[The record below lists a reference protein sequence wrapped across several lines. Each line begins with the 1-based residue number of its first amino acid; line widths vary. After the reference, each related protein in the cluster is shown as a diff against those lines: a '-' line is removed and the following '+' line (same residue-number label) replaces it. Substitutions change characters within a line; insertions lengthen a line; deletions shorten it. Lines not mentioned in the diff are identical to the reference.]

1 MRQTAKRLVLR
12 LIATRPIQFFLS
24 HILPRL
30 RLSIA
35 PPKMTGI
42 AFVRFTTLIKPGDL
56 VFSSDPSKLSS
67 VMIPGIWDHVGIVN
81 NEGMIVEAHFPK
93 VRKIHP
99 FDFCHTS
106 DFVGILRPFPVTAD
120 MLATKVDR
128 FIGRNYDTLFRKGA
142 ESLYCSELVWECDE
156 SNSLGFDVSD
166 AIGLGIEYLSPD
178 GLWDS
183 SRHRGRI
190 VIDPK
195 ANQNNEGQN
204 EDWL

>member
-1 MRQTAKRLVLR
+1 MRQFAKRLVLKV
-12 LIATRPIQFFLS
+12 LSTSPVQFFLS
-24 HILPRL
+24 RILPRV
-30 RLSIA
+30 RLSVS
-35 PPKMTGI
+35 PPKMTGA
-42 AFVRFTTLIKPGDL
+42 AFVRFTVLLKPGDL
-56 VFSSDPSKLSS
+56 VFSSDLSKMSS
-67 VMIPGIWDHVGIVN
+67 LMIPGIWDHVGVVN
-81 NEGMIVEAHFPK
+81 SEGMIVEAHYPF

-120 MLATKVDR
+120 MLATKVER
-128 FIGRNYDTLFRKGA
+128 FIGRKYDTLFRKGA

-178 GLWDS
+178 GLWYS

-190 VIDPK
+190 MIDPK
-195 ANQNNEGQN
+195 TDPTKEPADA
-204 EDWL
+204 DWV

>member
-1 MRQTAKRLVLR
+1 MRSLLRRLALKILSTV
-12 LIATRPIQFFLS
+12 PVQFFLS
-24 HILPRL
+24 RILPRI
-30 RLSIA
+30 RFSTS
-35 PPKMTGI
+35 PPKITGQEWQSFI
-42 AFVRFTTLIKPGDL
+42 AMIKPGDL
-56 VFSSDPSKLSS
+56 VFSVDRSKLSS
-67 VMIPGIWDHVGIVN
+67 VLIPGIWDHVGIVN

-183 SRHRGRI
+183 KNHIGRTRI
-190 VIDPK
+190 GDIDGI
-195 ANQNNEGQN
+195 Q
-204 EDWL
+204 